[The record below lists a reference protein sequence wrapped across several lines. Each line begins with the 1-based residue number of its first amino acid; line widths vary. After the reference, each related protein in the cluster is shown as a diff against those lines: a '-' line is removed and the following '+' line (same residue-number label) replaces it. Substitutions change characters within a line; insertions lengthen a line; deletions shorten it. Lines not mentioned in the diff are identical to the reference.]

1 MTHHEWKEYWPRV
14 LDVVQERIMPGVSM
28 PHVKDEIDSLM
39 GMAA

>member
-1 MTHHEWKEYWPRV
+1 MTQEEWKAYWPRV

-28 PHVKDEIDSLM
+28 PHVKENIEQLM